1 MKTTRKRERDRA
13 RGENNIFSTREQDFS
28 LRGLWIFFFFFSSF
42 LLSFFFFFFVV
53 VTDISPHFP
62 RDQKSILDHPFNIK
76 SGRYLYTQQTQF
88 AAAILRSSTDVSLT
102 DNKDPFLSF
111 FFFKAATGRATP
123 ARVPEGRKTDAAL
136 SFFLFPSLLFR
147 NEYWHWVPVISSVTF
162 IGVFIRQTLGA
173 VFMPQQRPAT
183 PLNCHPRLAPKQS
196 EVESHFLMVTQAM
209 RPGNWTV
216 GGSLSAHH
224 MTCLKSL

>member
-1 MKTTRKRERDRA
+1 MD
-13 RGENNIFSTREQDFS
+13 
-28 LRGLWIFFFFFSSF
+28 FFFFFLPPSS
-42 LLSFFFFFFVV
+42 
-53 VTDISPHFP
+53 
-62 RDQKSILDHPFNIK
+62 
-76 SGRYLYTQQTQF
+76 
-88 AAAILRSSTDVSLT
+88 
-102 DNKDPFLSF
+102 FLSF
-111 FFFKAATGRATP
+111 FFFLLLLQTSPLIFPGIKNPFWIIHSILNLAGTCIHNKLNLPRRFWDLPRTC
-123 ARVPEGRKTDAAL
+123 RWQTTKIL
-136 SFFLFPSLLFR
+136 FFLFFFLKRQQVERRPLVFLRGEKRTPLFPFFCFPR
-147 NEYWHWVPVISSVTF
+147 FYLEVNIDRVPVISSVTF
-162 IGVFIRQTLGA
+162 IGVFIRLTLGA

>member
-1 MKTTRKRERDRA
+1 MD
-13 RGENNIFSTREQDFS
+13 
-28 LRGLWIFFFFFSSF
+28 FFFFFLPPSSF
-42 LLSFFFFFFVV
+42 LSFFFFLLLLQ
-53 VTDISPHFP
+53 TSPLIFP
-62 RDQKSILDHPFNIK
+62 GIKNPFWIIHSILNLAGTCIHNKLNLPRRFWDLP
-76 SGRYLYTQQTQF
+76 RTCRWQTTK
-88 AAAILRSSTDVSLT
+88 IL
-102 DNKDPFLSF
+102 FFFF